1 MNLSDEIRLAILC
14 ALPKK
19 SGLKPEDIKIMT
31 NMILSAMRRNNFITN
46 KDYYNMQIPMPDKSA
61 RAKYYERSWKML
73 SLIDVNK
80 YRTIPEDNRE
90 E

>member
-1 MNLSDEIRLAILC
+1 
-14 ALPKK
+14 
-19 SGLKPEDIKIMT
+19 MT